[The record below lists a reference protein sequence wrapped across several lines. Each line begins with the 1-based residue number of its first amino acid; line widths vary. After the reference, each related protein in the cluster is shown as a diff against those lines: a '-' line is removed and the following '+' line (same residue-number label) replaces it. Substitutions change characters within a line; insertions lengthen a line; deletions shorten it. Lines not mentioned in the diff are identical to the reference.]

1 MLVPTHIATPTYK
14 NTKHTSRTLGDRF
27 FCFSRSAGIMSNFTR
42 IKDRPTPYQPVD
54 NGTHLEPVIKKRT
67 NNLTLEDYN
76 YEESSDS
83 SAGKLVMDPYQTTK
97 RTVIS
102 IERSQNELKYRNETS
117 PCVVEMLKIR
127 ESLLREKAEEEQK
140 ELRRLKRKRQQQEQ
154 LLKLETAIKEN
165 KLDSFEFDLEEDR
178 NTEMNDGESS
188 SSGPE
193 GMTEEEEEFKK
204 MALFMKERRIIRQ
217 MQSNLMHLPLS
228 RYRIFKYS
236 IDASLFGG
244 KRYGP
249 FTEILPW
256 LYIGRGSIA
265 KEERFFNS
273 LGFTHV
279 MNCTREVDDL
289 LPPWGPFTSH
299 LILTLPLTCLYM

>member
-1 MLVPTHIATPTYK
+1 
-14 NTKHTSRTLGDRF
+14 
-27 FCFSRSAGIMSNFTR
+27 MSNFTR
-42 IKDRPTPYQPVD
+42 IKDRPVPYQPVD
-54 NGTHLEPVIKKRT
+54 TGTHLEPVIQKRT
-67 NNLTLEDYN
+67 NNLTLEEFH
-76 YEESSDS
+76 YEPESSDS
-83 SAGKLVMDPYQTTK
+83 SGKLVMDPYRTTK
-97 RTVIS
+97 RTIIS
-102 IERSQNELKYRNETS
+102 TERSQNELKYRNETS

-127 ESLLREKAEEEQK
+127 TALLKEKAEEEQK
-140 ELRRLKRKRQQQEQ
+140 EIRRLKRKRQQQEQ
-154 LLKLETAIKEN
+154 LLKLETAIKN
-165 KLDSFEFDLEEDR
+165 NQLDTFEFESDEDR
-178 NTEMNDGESS
+178 NTEMNDGESTG
-188 SSGPE
+188 GPE

-228 RYRIFKYS
+228 KWRRFKYS
-236 IDASLFGG
+236 FDAAFFGG

-279 MNCTREVDDL
+279 MNCTREVSCSSSLLCPSSLTDDRFQTISL
-289 LPPWGPFTSH
+289 RSLFIKGSQLMTA
-299 LILTLPLTCLYM
+299 